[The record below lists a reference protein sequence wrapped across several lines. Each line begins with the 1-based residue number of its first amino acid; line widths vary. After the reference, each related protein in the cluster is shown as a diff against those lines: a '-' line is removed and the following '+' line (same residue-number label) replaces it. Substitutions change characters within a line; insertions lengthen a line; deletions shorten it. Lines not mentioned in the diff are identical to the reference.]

1 MQKVL
6 RATILLFF
14 AATTKNCQKQWFAF
28 TFTFHFL
35 MYLTDCIFT
44 FMQEN
49 ERKPGLS
56 TNILRITNFNR
67 KPHNYFI

>member
-14 AATTKNCQKQWFAF
+14 AGTKNCQKQWFTF

-44 FMQEN
+44 FMQKN
-49 ERKPGLS
+49 ELKPGLS
-56 TNILRITNFNR
+56 TNTLIITNFTS
-67 KPHNYFI
+67 KLHNYFI

>member
-14 AATTKNCQKQWFAF
+14 AGTKNCQKQWFTF

-56 TNILRITNFNR
+56 TSTLIITNFTS
-67 KPHNYFI
+67 KQHNYFI

>member
-1 MQKVL
+1 
-6 RATILLFF
+6 
-14 AATTKNCQKQWFAF
+14 
-28 TFTFHFL
+28 

-56 TNILRITNFNR
+56 TKILIITNFTS
-67 KPHNYFI
+67 KLHNNFSQSFLPVLAWKNMVKNMEKFYLQLSSTSSILE

>member
-14 AATTKNCQKQWFAF
+14 VGTKNCQKQWFTF

-49 ERKPGLS
+49 ECKPGLF
-56 TNILRITNFNR
+56 TNKLIITNFTS
-67 KPHNYFI
+67 KLHNYFI

>member
-14 AATTKNCQKQWFAF
+14 AGTKNYQKQWFTF

-56 TNILRITNFNR
+56 TNILIITNFTS
-67 KPHNYFI
+67 KLQNYFI

>member
-14 AATTKNCQKQWFAF
+14 AGTKNCQKQWFTF

-56 TNILRITNFNR
+56 TNALIIANFTS
-67 KPHNYFI
+67 KLHNYFI

>member
-14 AATTKNCQKQWFAF
+14 AGTKNCQKQWFTF

-56 TNILRITNFNR
+56 TNILIITNFSS
-67 KPHNYFI
+67 KQLDQFI